1 MMKIKMRVLSWFL
14 SLICAIRTEGLSV
27 RGPAMP
33 LLVQLGASVTLP
45 CSVDTPIPLHE
56 LEVQWMR
63 DSGSL
68 VHLFLGG
75 KIRTESQSPAYSGRA
90 EFFTEEISKGN
101 FSLLLRNVTTEDR
114 GMYKCVV
121 HTERESSEANV
132 TIDTERLVVTGAD
145 VPVFAYAGEDVILN
159 CSVDT
164 HVPLGELQV
173 EWMKTNE
180 EILVLLF
187 MEGQYRPESQPE
199 RFRGRAEF
207 FIEEI
212 PKGNFSMKLRDV
224 KTEDRG
230 EFMCIVH
237 TDIESVNATA
247 YVQKLGFSN
256 WHIGTLVLSMAAA
269 VFAVFI
275 SIPVLRCIQNEDK
288 SNRAL
293 LLYYIHVSVPC
304 ILISI
309 AFALWGTIEGSFRE
323 AYVCSVINL
332 MRILRIFKMS
342 PYKPPGPCH
351 IRVLKLAVPLE
362 MFVITAGFN
371 SVDIQPVFTDSTP
384 ENRVLLG
391 VCFGGLLLF
400 GLIALCVSGPAV
412 CVGSSVLCIIGPCR
426 NRRAFFNR
434 GDKTSPCGSVATIR
448 HHCPISVHCE
458 LLAYSIFYCTGV
470 VSSESFTASC
480 LWSNIMSGQMWIF
493 ASESLPS
500 ALGHS

>member
-1 MMKIKMRVLSWFL
+1 MMEIKMIVFCWFL

-33 LLVQLGASVTLP
+33 LRVQLGASVTLP
-45 CSVDTPIPLHE
+45 CSVDTPIPLRE
-56 LEVQWMR
+56 LEVQWTR
-63 DSGSL
+63 EDSGSL

-75 KIRTESQSPAYSGRA
+75 ESRPESQSPAYSGRA

-101 FSLLLRNVTTEDR
+101 FSLLLRNVTTKDK

-121 HTERESSEANV
+121 HTERESSEAKV
-132 TIDTERLVVTGAD
+132 TIDTEWLVVTGAD

-164 HVPLGELQV
+164 HVPLRELEV

-187 MEGQYRPESQPE
+187 MEGRYRPESQPE
-199 RFRGRAEF
+199 RFRGHAEF
-207 FIEEI
+207 FSEEI

-237 TDIESVNATA
+237 TDRESVNATA
-247 YVQKLGFSN
+247 YIQELGFSN
-256 WHIGTLVLSMAAA
+256 WHISTLVLSMAAA

-275 SIPVLRCIQNEDK
+275 CIPVLRCIQNQDE

-309 AFALWGTIEGSFRE
+309 AFALWGKIEGSFRE

-351 IRVLKLAVPLE
+351 IRLSKLAVPLE
-362 MFVITAGFN
+362 MFVITAGLN
-371 SVDIQPVFTDSTP
+371 SVALQPVFTDPAVET
-384 ENRVLLG
+384 EYKVHIGMMLG
-391 VCFGGLLLF
+391 MLLLIL
-400 GLIALCVSGPAV
+400 GLAAIPS
-412 CVGSSVLCIIGPCR
+412 GSSVLCVTGPCR
-426 NRRAFFNR
+426 NRRASSNR
-434 GDKTSPCGSVATIR
+434 GKKPLHVVLFLQFGITIQLM
-448 HHCPISVHCE
+448 C
-458 LLAYSIFYCTGV
+458 LMIFMR
-470 VSSESFTASC
+470 S
-480 LWSNIMSGQMWIF
+480 LIF
-493 ASESLPS
+493 L
-500 ALGHS
+500 ALGKLPL